1 MLSYLYT
8 LGTAATPTMPD
19 WSTLVTNSTFEP
31 LVNGIIALVP
41 VMLGVSISFIAIKKG
56 LIWIKGAIKRA

>member
-1 MLSYLYT
+1 MGLFTFL
-8 LGTAATPTMPD
+8 ATTSEPLMPT

-31 LVNGIIALVP
+31 LVSGIISLIP

-56 LIWIKGAIKRA
+56 LTWIKGSIKRA